1 MWYLRVQYTNK
12 RHDIVSA
19 TMLDQLI
26 SLEKITKFYRPSEK
40 RWVTLEVGPIRKG
53 LHPYT
58 GLERRRLN

>member
-1 MWYLRVQYTNK
+1 
-12 RHDIVSA
+12 
-19 TMLDQLI
+19 MLDQLI